1 MKVLFGC
8 FSNPSIVKIPL
19 SSATALRSFH
29 GVRLAVPIPSVFDNP
44 EPAVAT
50 REIANNLTAIAEG
63 ILAHPTGGAFAC
75 ALATDC
81 GQSAL
86 VTNSDETA
94 RHSHAEPPGASRRRR
109 LTLAPT
115 RRRPCVV
122 KPPTSPAPLCH
133 LSVDP

>member
-8 FSNPSIVKIPL
+8 FSNPSVVKIPL

-44 EPAVAT
+44 EPAVPT

-75 ALATDC
+75 ALARQCTERATD
-81 GQSAL
+81 SAE
-86 VTNSDETA
+86 NA
-94 RHSHAEPPGASRRRR
+94 RRSRPGRAAASQRWCLRPF
-109 LTLAPT
+109 APSAADLG
-115 RRRPCVV
+115 C
-122 KPPTSPAPLCH
+122 
-133 LSVDP
+133 